1 MLVFLTHK
9 LALPILKIIRKP
21 EIFPYSKDELHAL
34 SENTMGYTLIRFLEE
49 RSLPLLQYYARHDM
63 KHILLEY
70 ETTDEGEV
78 CLQCFMLGN
87 RHISFPVIAT
97 VVFGLVLMPEHWL
110 SLKKAFIRG
119 IKCVSISNWK
129 WSEIIEND
137 LAELKGHISLL
148 K

>member
-21 EIFPYSKDELHAL
+21 EIFPYTKNELNAL
-34 SENTMGYTLIRFLEE
+34 SEKTMGYNLIRFLEE

-63 KHILLEY
+63 KHILLDY

-110 SLKKAFIRG
+110 SFKKAFIRG
-119 IKCVSISNWK
+119 IKCVPISNWK
-129 WSEIIEND
+129 WS
-137 LAELKGHISLL
+137 
-148 K
+148 